1 MLILSKEL
9 SNKPLLSLRT
19 ASKIGN
25 IQEPLINPHN
35 LHIDGF
41 ICQVNNTETLYLLDI
56 NIREFSSK
64 GVVINDHND
73 LSSGDELIRLQNII
87 ESPFILIDKPIFD
100 SNNKKLGRIIDY
112 ATEKESFYIQKL
124 YVKPPIIN
132 LFNSPQLIID
142 RSSII
147 EITDKKIVVS
157 GPEEKISSTNKALV
171 AD

>member
-9 SNKPLLSLRT
+9 SNKTLLSLRT
-19 ASKIGN
+19 ASKIG
-25 IQEPLINPHN
+25 IVQEPLINPHN

-41 ICQVNNTETLYLLDI
+41 VCLDNNKNTLYLLDI

-73 LSSGDELIRLQNII
+73 LSSGDELLRLQNII
-87 ESPFILIDKPIFD
+87 ENPFILINKPIFD
-100 SNNKKLGRIIDY
+100 SNNKKIGRIFDY
-112 ATEKESFYIQKL
+112 ATEKDSFYIQKL

-147 EITDKKIVVS
+147 EITDKKIVIS
-157 GPEEKISSTNKALV
+157 GPEEKISNPNKAL
-171 AD
+171 ASD